1 MDKIRDI
8 SINEAIIHVLDNNSD
23 EPILNNYMMELNED
37 VYRFIR
43 SHLERVLK
51 DDSLKYA
58 SFKAQNGPVKEFSQ
72 EYLNGRVNINTASR
86 EIAESLFENMKSGA
100 RIPSCDLLVVS
111 FSTEYGP
118 MLGVLKIDYIKQYT
132 HQIDLIDD
140 NVGIRLA
147 PITTGLPDKKK
158 VQKAALIK
166 PIRIGQEYDLLVLDK
181 GTAKTNDEYGA
192 NYFVENFLGCNLMN
206 NDRDKTRAFMELTE
220 VWIRSN
226 LKGYAAKA
234 EKVRTTVKEILKNND
249 EISVYDLVDNLF
261 STYEPEAKKSFIA
274 YMQEYDLEEFPVDK
288 EFIEKKL
295 SKLKIKVSSDIDL
308 NIAEEA
314 YKDMN
319 KFEIRDNGDGSIHMI
334 IKNIENY
341 VEK

>member
-8 SINEAIIHVLDNNSD
+8 SISEAIIHVLDNSSD
-23 EPILNNYMMELNED
+23 EPILNNYKMELNED
-37 VYRFIR
+37 AYRFIL

-51 DDSLKYA
+51 DDRLKYA
-58 SFKAQNGPVKEFSQ
+58 SFKAPDGLVKEFSQ
-72 EYLNGRVNINTASR
+72 EYLNGRVDVNTASR
-86 EIAESLFENMKSGA
+86 EIAEFLFKLMKTGLS
-100 RIPSCDLLVVS
+100 IPSCDLLVVS

-166 PIRIGQEYDLLVLDK
+166 PIRSGQEYDLLVLDK
-181 GTAKTNDEYGA
+181 GNAKTNDEYGA
-192 NYFVENFLGCNLMN
+192 NYFVDNFLGCNLIN
-206 NDRDKTRAFMELTE
+206 NDRDKTRAFMDLSEI
-220 VWIRSN
+220 WIRSN
-226 LKGYAAKA
+226 LNINAVKA
-234 EKVRTTVKEILKNND
+234 EKVRTTIRDILKNND

-261 STYEPEAKKSFIA
+261 STYETLAKKSFIA
-274 YMQEYDLEEFPVDK
+274 YMQEYDLEEFSVDK

-314 YKDMN
+314 YKDIN